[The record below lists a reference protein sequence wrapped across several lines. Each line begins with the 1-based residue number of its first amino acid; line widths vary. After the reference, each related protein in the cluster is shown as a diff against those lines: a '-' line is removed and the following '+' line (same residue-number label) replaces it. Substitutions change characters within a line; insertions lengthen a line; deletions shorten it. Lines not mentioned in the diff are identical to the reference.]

1 MNLYQARRNQLIIAG
16 VTTLLIV
23 LLWTVGDLPRSMFYA
38 LPFLIVGLWI
48 PALMVRRQLEG
59 SLAWNLLFG
68 LIGISVI
75 STIVRAVWLIVR
87 G

>member
-68 LIGISVI
+68 LIGIAVI
-75 STIVRAVWLIVR
+75 STIVRAVWLIGR

>member
-16 VTTLLIV
+16 VSTLLIV

-68 LIGISVI
+68 LIGIAVI
-75 STIVRAVWLIVR
+75 STIVRAVWLNGR

>member
-1 MNLYQARRNQLIIAG
+1 MIIAG
-16 VTTLLIV
+16 VSTLLIV

-68 LIGISVI
+68 LIGIAVI
-75 STIVRAVWLIVR
+75 STIVRAVWLIGR

>member
-16 VTTLLIV
+16 VSTLLLV

-48 PALMVRRQLEG
+48 PALMVRRQFEG
-59 SLAWNLLFG
+59 SLVWNLLFG
-68 LIGISVI
+68 MIGIAVI
-75 STIVRAVWLIVR
+75 STIVRAVWLIGR

>member
-16 VTTLLIV
+16 VSTLLIV

-68 LIGISVI
+68 LIGIAVI
-75 STIVRAVWLIVR
+75 STIVRAVWLIGR